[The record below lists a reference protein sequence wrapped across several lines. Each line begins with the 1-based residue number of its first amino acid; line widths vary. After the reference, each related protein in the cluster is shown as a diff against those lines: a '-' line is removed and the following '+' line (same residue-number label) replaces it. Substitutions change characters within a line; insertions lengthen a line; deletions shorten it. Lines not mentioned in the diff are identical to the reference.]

1 VKRRWPAWCA
11 WALWALALAAVVVA
25 MVFGAAESVDHPT
38 QVPVLVT
45 FAVFVLAFATV
56 GALVAARQP
65 RNPIG
70 WIMSASAIAYALGGL
85 TAAFAQTP
93 DGPTVLQQWLGSWIW
108 GLGIAGAGTFLLLLF
123 PRGSLPSRR
132 WRPVAWV
139 AALGTVA
146 FVLGQA
152 FGPELADTNVRN
164 PVGFD
169 GAAGRVFEF
178 LREGVTLVVGATLAS
193 VVSLVV
199 RYRRAND
206 EERHQL
212 KWLTYAAGVV
222 ALAFVGSAL
231 IDTLAEPSEARD
243 NVQNTLLTGA
253 LACVPIAIGIAVFKY
268 RLYEIDVIIS
278 RTLVYVPLL
287 GIVGGAATA
296 TVPFSQ
302 RLFIALTGNESDA
315 AVVLTALFAASLV
328 TPVRKRLEAGVER
341 RFRPTVDP
349 ARGTG
354 NGSAA
359 DLLADPEVEAR
370 MRAIA
375 EETVSGVEARIR
387 SIAERAAQEAVER
400 DRKRV

>member
-1 VKRRWPAWCA
+1 VNARWPAWCA
-11 WALWALALAAVVVA
+11 WVLWVLVLAALVVA

-56 GALVAARQP
+56 GALVASRHP
-65 RNPIG
+65 GNPIG
-70 WIMSASAIAYALGGL
+70 WIMCASAIAYALGGL
-85 TAAFAQTP
+85 SAAFGQTD

-108 GLGIAGAGTFLLLLF
+108 GLGIAAAGTFLLLLF
-123 PRGSLPSRR
+123 PNGSLPSRR
-132 WRPVAWV
+132 WRPVTWV
-139 AALGTVA
+139 AGLGTVA

-152 FGPELADTNVRN
+152 FGPELADSNVRN

-178 LREGVTLVVGATLAS
+178 LQEGVTLVIGAMLAS
-193 VVSLVV
+193 VASLVV
-199 RYRRAND
+199 RFRRAND

-222 ALAFVGSAL
+222 ALAIVGAAL
-231 IDTLAEPSEARD
+231 IDTLAEPSEAME
-243 NVQNTLLTGA
+243 NVQITLLTGA

-268 RLYEIDVIIS
+268 RLYDIDVIIS

-287 GIVGGAATA
+287 GIIGGLATA
-296 TVPFSQ
+296 MVPFSQ
-302 RLFIALTGNESDA
+302 RVFIALTGNESDA
-315 AVVLTALFAASLV
+315 AVVLTALLVASLI

-341 RFRPTVDP
+341 RFRPGEP
-349 ARGTG
+349 GGGTG
-354 NGSAA
+354 NGTAA
-359 DLLADPEVEAR
+359 DLLADPEVDAR

-375 EETVSGVEARIR
+375 EDAASSVEARIR
-387 SIAERAAQEAVER
+387 SIAEKAAQEAVER
-400 DRKRV
+400 DRKRG